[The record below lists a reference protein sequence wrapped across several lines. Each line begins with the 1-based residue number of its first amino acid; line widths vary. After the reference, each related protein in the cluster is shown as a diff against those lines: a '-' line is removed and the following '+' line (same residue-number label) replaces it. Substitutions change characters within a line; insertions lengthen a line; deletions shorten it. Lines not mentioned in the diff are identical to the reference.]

1 MTSLTTSAYSN
12 SLPSAS
18 DWQLLKEQAQSL
30 LVSGYL
36 PKGITKPEQVIL
48 IMLKGRELNIPPL
61 QALSHIHVINGKPCM
76 SAELMLAQIYRLHP
90 KTVFKF
96 KERSNERCILE
107 AKRENH
113 GVETF
118 QWSIED
124 AKKAGLLQNLTWS
137 KYPRAM
143 LHARV
148 VSEMARSLFPDAIAG
163 VSYTPEEMGADVDEE
178 GQIIDATYEHQE
190 DKKEL
195 PAPEPTP
202 PPPPPPPAEK
212 PKVLFTKQN
221 ANALKI
227 AKEQLAKALDEKGVD
242 RAIELL
248 EGRSFDKPTFM
259 EVIEAVKLEREI
271 YEVFAK

>member
-1 MTSLTTSAYSN
+1 MTSQMISTYSN

-118 QWSIED
+118 QWSIDD
-124 AKKAGLLQNLTWS
+124 ARKAGLLQNPTWN

-163 VSYTPEEMGADVDEE
+163 VSYTPEEMGAEVDEE

-190 DKKEL
+190 EKKEL
-195 PAPEPTP
+195 PPPEPT
-202 PPPPPPPAEK
+202 PPPPPPAEK

-221 ANALKI
+221 PNAVKI
-227 AKEQLAKALDEKGVD
+227 AKEQLGKALDEKGVE

-248 EGRSFDKPTFM
+248 EGRTFDKPTFL
-259 EVIEAVKLEREI
+259 EVIEAVKLEKEI
-271 YEVFAK
+271 YEVFAN